1 MTSSVMVGQSL
12 FGQELFWTVEL
23 FISLWFQ
30 AGRGTSSDAMGDADF
45 FNNSMYTIK
54 MLPTNFKKMQSESAA
69 THHHDLQCRNL
80 RSNKSYFSDLGITSG
95 TVVQYFVLVLE

>member
-69 THHHDLQCRNL
+69 THHHDFAAVPRGG
-80 RSNKSYFSDLGITSG
+80 LGADPRPSTGSSAAG
-95 TVVQYFVLVLE
+95 QGQR